1 MLRGE
6 HAAVA
11 TRRGGVW
18 EKTAHLGNAVL
29 DAGRS
34 VQITPAAPPRKPLDR
49 GRELRLWSPTA
60 SRRATSTTPL
70 DGETM
75 RSFWQAHTT
84 LTRPLARRRA
94 RNEKGLTTLE
104 WLLIV
109 AAVAGLAALA
119 IVLVQGVV
127 DDTAEDIRGS
137 SARGQAALVA
147 SQAIIDQGAADFNAT
162 SIIGDGKFENQAE
175 WALYYNSKC
184 RRLGITYSDS
194 DIKVKAQ
201 FAVTGTVGTVLAAT
215 VAGNF
220 SVAPSDAL
228 SACYIT
234 LPG

>member
-1 MLRGE
+1 
-6 HAAVA
+6 
-11 TRRGGVW
+11 
-18 EKTAHLGNAVL
+18 
-29 DAGRS
+29 
-34 VQITPAAPPRKPLDR
+34 
-49 GRELRLWSPTA
+49 
-60 SRRATSTTPL
+60 
-70 DGETM
+70 M
-75 RSFWQAHTT
+75 RSLRQAHTS
-84 LTRPLARRRA
+84 LSRLLARRRA

-147 SQAIIDQGAADFNAT
+147 SQAIIDQGAATWNEDNID
-162 SIIGDGKFENQAE
+162 SGERFEDAAE

-184 RRLGITYSDS
+184 RRLGITYADS
-194 DIKVKAQ
+194 DIDVTAQ
-201 FAVTGTVGTVLAAT
+201 FKSTGTIGTALVAG

-220 SVAPSDAL
+220 IDPPSGEN
-228 SACYIT
+228 SACYID